1 MCGNQAWV
9 LGLQFGETESDHH
22 EFGKDKIEE
31 MCISRIR
38 MRSGLWQALSGT
50 ELITD
55 GQQE

>member
-1 MCGNQAWV
+1 MWGNQAWV

-22 EFGKDKIEE
+22 GFGKDKIEE

-50 ELITD
+50 
-55 GQQE
+55 